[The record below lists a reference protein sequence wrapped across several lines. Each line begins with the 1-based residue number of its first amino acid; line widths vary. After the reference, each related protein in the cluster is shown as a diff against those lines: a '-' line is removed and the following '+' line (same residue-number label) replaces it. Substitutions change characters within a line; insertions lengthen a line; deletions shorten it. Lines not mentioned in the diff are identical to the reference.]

1 MKKISEARTL
11 VRPGRFF
18 NLVMVA
24 FAAVVLA
31 GCAASVQMPAPQ
43 AEPTPAPAPV
53 PVPAAEPV
61 APAPA
66 PAVVEKPAQAPQPEV
81 LLTSPVGPKQVE
93 TVTVFFDFDKSELKP
108 ATITTLDA
116 LVAKAKGKTV
126 EATIVVGHTDS
137 IGTPEYNQKLSVR
150 RAEAV
155 KAHLTSKGID
165 PSSVFTEGK
174 GLAAPARSNDTAEG
188 RAMNRRADIELV
200 IIQ

>member
-18 NLVMVA
+18 NLVTVA

-43 AEPTPAPAPV
+43 AEPTPAPAP
-53 PVPAAEPV
+53 AAEPV
-61 APAPA
+61 APAPAPA

-108 ATITTLDA
+108 ATITALDA
-116 LVAKAKGKTV
+116 LVAKAKGKAV

-155 KAHLTSKGID
+155 KAHLTSQGIN
-165 PSSVFTEGK
+165 PASIFTEGK
-174 GLAAPARSNDTAEG
+174 GLAVPARSNDTAEG

>member
-1 MKKISEARTL
+1 MKKINEARTP

-18 NLVMVA
+18 NLVTAV

-43 AEPTPAPAPV
+43 AEPTPAPA

-108 ATITTLDA
+108 ATIAALDG
-116 LVAKAKGKTV
+116 LIAKAKGRTV

-165 PSSVFTEGK
+165 PSAVFTEGK
-174 GLAAPARSNDTAEG
+174 GLSAPARSNDTSEG

-200 IIQ
+200 IVK

>member
-1 MKKISEARTL
+1 MNSINEAR
-11 VRPGRFF
+11 VPGRFSRVSH
-18 NLVMVA
+18 L
-24 FAAVVLA
+24 FALIAAGAVLA

-43 AEPTPAPAPV
+43 PEPEPTPAPAP
-53 PVPAAEPV
+53 AAPV

-66 PAVVEKPAQAPQPEV
+66 AVEPPAPAPQPEV
-81 LLTSPVGPKQVE
+81 LLTSPVGAKQVQ

-108 ATITTLDA
+108 ASIATLDA
-116 LVAKAKGKTV
+116 LAAKAQGKTV

-155 KAHLTSKGID
+155 KAHLTSKGIN
-165 PSSVFTEGK
+165 PASIFTEGK
-174 GLAAPARSNDTAEG
+174 GLSAPARPNDTAEG

>member
-1 MKKISEARTL
+1 MKKISEVRAPARY
-11 VRPGRFF
+11 GRFL
-18 NLVMVA
+18 NLVTTVA
-24 FAAVVLA
+24 AAFVLA
-31 GCAASVQMPAPQ
+31 GCAASVQMSAPQ
-43 AEPTPAPAPV
+43 AEPAPAAESAAPV
-53 PVPAAEPV
+53 P
-61 APAPA
+61 PAPA
-66 PAVVEKPAQAPQPEV
+66 PAVVEQPAPTPQPEV

-108 ATITTLDA
+108 ATLTTLDA

-174 GLAAPARSNDTAEG
+174 GLSAPARSNETAEG

-200 IIQ
+200 IIP

>member
-1 MKKISEARTL
+1 
-11 VRPGRFF
+11 
-18 NLVMVA
+18 
-24 FAAVVLA
+24 
-31 GCAASVQMPAPQ
+31 MPAPQ
-43 AEPTPAPAPV
+43 AEPTPAPAP
-53 PVPAAEPV
+53 AAEPV
-61 APAPA
+61 APTPAPA

-137 IGTPEYNQKLSVR
+137 IGTPEYNLKLSVR

-165 PSSVFTEGK
+165 PSTVFTEGK
-174 GLAAPARSNDTAEG
+174 GLSAPARSNDTAEG
-188 RAMNRRADIELV
+188 RATNRRADIELV